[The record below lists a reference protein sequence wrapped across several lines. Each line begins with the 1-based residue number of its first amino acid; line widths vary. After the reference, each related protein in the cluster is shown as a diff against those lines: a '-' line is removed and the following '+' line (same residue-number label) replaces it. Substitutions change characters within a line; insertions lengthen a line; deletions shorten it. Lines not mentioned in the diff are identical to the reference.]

1 MARMLG
7 KHALAEMLVA
17 EGVEY
22 IFGNPGTSETPF
34 LDGLQDYP
42 QLQYI
47 QALQEGTAVGMAD
60 GYARATG
67 KPAFAN
73 IHIAG
78 GLANGISGLYNAFRG
93 GTPLVLTAGNSDTRM
108 LISEPVLSGD
118 LVEMTEQYTK
128 WSVEVRHA
136 SDIPVAIRRA
146 FKEAKTPPTGPV
158 FVSFPWDTLD
168 EEVDFEAV
176 ASSEGYFR
184 IRPDAAAVDRATELL
199 AGAENP
205 VIVVGDRVAQ
215 AGAVAQVV
223 RVAEQTGAR
232 VVATSYSEVNFPTAH
247 PQWGGM
253 LNLNSPT
260 TARQFANADVALA
273 VGTDVFAS
281 FLYVDVPFLSPGTKL
296 IHMDSNYWE
305 IEKSYPT
312 EVGILADP
320 AAGMADLAESL
331 DGAMTGS
338 QREAAATRA
347 ATLAEARQRDAE
359 RYQERIK
366 PTWDN
371 RPMPVERMM
380 HELAAAVPPDTILA
394 DEAVTSRPALN
405 RAFDFEKPG
414 DIYGIRGGAL
424 GWAMPGALG
433 VKLAH
438 PDRPV
443 LAVVG
448 DGASMYTVQAL
459 WTASRYNIPVVYAIC
474 NNQAYRILKVNM
486 EVYLRDM
493 LDDRERDS
501 DYVGMDFAN
510 RLDLAMM
517 AQAMGVHGERVDDPT
532 EIGPAVRR
540 AAGFAGYNDKR
551 GVVGAVTPGWWLSRK
566 TFPAC
571 GTIPRRHCVCVVPL
585 ANPYATG
592 LLLQSRFFVRQCT
605 QRENPV
611 GNCTCGP
618 ARQSRVW
625 ICRAAFAIW
634 RLRDRIPAGPSSC
647 VPSHCR
653 NAQNSTCFW
662 WGLRRFPAC

>member
-1 MARMLG
+1 MVKMLG
-7 KHALAEMLVA
+7 KHALAQMLVA

-42 QLQYI
+42 QLRYI

-118 LVEMTEQYTK
+118 LVEMTKQYTK
-128 WSVEVRHA
+128 WSTEIRHA

-146 FKEAKTPPTGPV
+146 FKEAKTPPSGPV
-158 FVSFPWDTLD
+158 FVSFPWDTMD
-168 EEVDFEAV
+168 EEIEFEATPS
-176 ASSEGYFR
+176 AEGYFR
-184 IRPDAAAVDRATELL
+184 IRPDTAAVARATEIL
-199 AGAENP
+199 ASAQNP

-215 AGAVAQVV
+215 SGAVDAVV
-223 RVAEQTGAR
+223 QVAEQTGAR
-232 VVATSYSEVNFPTAH
+232 VLATSYSEVNFPTGH

-253 LNLNSPT
+253 LNLNSPA
-260 TARQFANADVALA
+260 TARQFENADAVLA

-281 FLYVDVPFLSPGTKL
+281 FLYVDVPFLKPDTRL
-296 IHMDSNYWE
+296 IHLDSAYWE
-305 IEKSYPT
+305 IEKNYPT

-320 AAGMADLAESL
+320 GAGMADLAASL
-331 DGAMTGS
+331 DSEMNGS

-347 ATLAEARQRDAE
+347 ATLADARRRGDE

-371 RPMPVERMM
+371 LPMPVERMM
-380 HELAAAVPPDTILA
+380 HELAAAVPPNTIVA
-394 DEAVTSRPALN
+394 DEAVTSRPAVN
-405 RAFDFEKPG
+405 RAFEFTKPG

-501 DYVGMDFAN
+501 EYVGMEFAN

-517 AQAMGVHGERVDDPT
+517 AQAMGVHGERVDDPN
-532 EIGPAVRR
+532 EIGPAVKR
-540 AAGFAGYNDKR
+540 AFDSGRPALLDITIS
-551 GVVGAVTPGWWLSRK
+551 GAL
-566 TFPAC
+566 
-571 GTIPRRHCVCVVPL
+571 
-585 ANPYATG
+585 
-592 LLLQSRFFVRQCT
+592 
-605 QRENPV
+605 
-611 GNCTCGP
+611 
-618 ARQSRVW
+618 
-625 ICRAAFAIW
+625 
-634 RLRDRIPAGPSSC
+634 
-647 VPSHCR
+647 
-653 NAQNSTCFW
+653 
-662 WGLRRFPAC
+662 

>member
-42 QLQYI
+42 QLQYV

-158 FVSFPWDTLD
+158 FISFPWDTLD
-168 EEVDFEAV
+168 EEIDFEP
-176 ASSEGYFR
+176 ASSSDGYFR
-184 IRPDAAAVDRATELL
+184 IRPDAAAVARATELL
-199 AGAENP
+199 ASAENP

-215 AGAVAQVV
+215 AGAVEQVV
-223 RVAEQTGAR
+223 QVAEQTGAR
-232 VVATSYSEVNFPTAH
+232 VLATSYSEMNFPTAH

-253 LNLNSPT
+253 LNLNSAA
-260 TARQFANADVALA
+260 TAWQLEKADVVLA

-281 FLYVDVPFLSPGTKL
+281 FLYVDEPFLQPETRL
-296 IHMDSNYWE
+296 IHLDSNYWE

-312 EVGILADP
+312 EVGIMADP
-320 AAGMADLAESL
+320 AAGLADLAESL
-331 DGAMTGS
+331 DGNMTGG

-347 ATLAEARQRDAE
+347 ATLAAARQRDNE
-359 RYQERIK
+359 RYQDRIK
-366 PTWDN
+366 ATWDN

-380 HELAAAVPPDTILA
+380 HELAAAVPPDTIIA

-433 VKLAH
+433 VKLAY

-486 EVYLRDM
+486 EVYLRNM
-493 LDDRERDS
+493 LKDRERDS

-517 AQAMGVHGERVDDPT
+517 AQAMGVPGERVDDPA
-532 EIGPAVRR
+532 EIGPAIKR
-540 AAGFAGYNDKR
+540 AFESGR
-551 GVVGAVTPGWWLSRK
+551 
-566 TFPAC
+566 PALLDITIS
-571 GTIPRRHCVCVVPL
+571 GTL
-585 ANPYATG
+585 
-592 LLLQSRFFVRQCT
+592 
-605 QRENPV
+605 
-611 GNCTCGP
+611 
-618 ARQSRVW
+618 
-625 ICRAAFAIW
+625 
-634 RLRDRIPAGPSSC
+634 
-647 VPSHCR
+647 
-653 NAQNSTCFW
+653 
-662 WGLRRFPAC
+662 

>member
-42 QLQYI
+42 QLRYV

-108 LISEPVLSGD
+108 LINEPVLSGD

-158 FVSFPWDTLD
+158 FVSFPWNTLD
-168 EEVDFEAV
+168 EEIDFDAV
-176 ASSEGYFR
+176 ASSEGYFK
-184 IRPDAAAVDRATELL
+184 IRPDTAAVAKATELL
-199 AGAENP
+199 ASAENP
-205 VIVVGDRVAQ
+205 VIVIGDRVAQ
-215 AGAVAQVV
+215 AGALEQVT

-232 VVATSYSEVNFPTAH
+232 VVATSYSEVNFPTSH

-253 LNLNSPT
+253 LNLNSPA
-260 TARQFANADVALA
+260 TARQFENADVVLA

-281 FLYVDVPFLSPGTKL
+281 FLYVDVPFLRPDAKL
-296 IHMDSNYWE
+296 IHLDSNYWE

-312 EVGILADP
+312 EVGMMADP

-347 ATLAEARQRDAE
+347 ATLAARRERDHE

-366 PTWDN
+366 PTWEN

-380 HELAAAVPPDTILA
+380 HELAAAVPPDTIIA
-394 DEAVTSRPALN
+394 DEAVTSRPAVN

-517 AQAMGVHGERVDDPT
+517 AQAMGVHGERIDDPE
-532 EIGPAVRR
+532 EIGPAIKR
-540 AAGFAGYNDKR
+540 AFESGKPALLDISIS
-551 GVVGAVTPGWWLSRK
+551 GAL
-566 TFPAC
+566 
-571 GTIPRRHCVCVVPL
+571 
-585 ANPYATG
+585 
-592 LLLQSRFFVRQCT
+592 
-605 QRENPV
+605 
-611 GNCTCGP
+611 
-618 ARQSRVW
+618 
-625 ICRAAFAIW
+625 
-634 RLRDRIPAGPSSC
+634 
-647 VPSHCR
+647 
-653 NAQNSTCFW
+653 
-662 WGLRRFPAC
+662 

>member
-42 QLQYI
+42 QLQYV

-108 LISEPVLSGD
+108 LINEPVLSGD

-158 FVSFPWDTLD
+158 FVSFPWNTLD
-168 EEVDFEAV
+168 EEIEFDAV
-176 ASSEGYFR
+176 PSSEGYFR
-184 IRPDAAAVDRATELL
+184 IRPDTNAVAKATELL
-199 AGAENP
+199 ASAENP
-205 VIVVGDRVAQ
+205 VIVLGDRVAQ
-215 AGAVAQVV
+215 SGAVEQVV
-223 RVAEQTGAR
+223 RVAELTGAR

-253 LNLNSPT
+253 LNLNSPA
-260 TARQFANADVALA
+260 TARQFDRADVVLA

-281 FLYVDVPFLSPGTKL
+281 FLYVDVPFLKPEARL

-305 IEKSYPT
+305 VEKSYPT

-320 AAGMADLAESL
+320 AAGMADLADSL
-331 DGAMTGS
+331 EGSMTGS
-338 QREAAATRA
+338 QQEAAATRS
-347 ATLAEARQRDAE
+347 ATLAAARERDHE

-366 PTWDN
+366 ANWNNT
-371 RPMPVERMM
+371 PMPVERMM
-380 HELAAAVPPDTILA
+380 HELAAAVPEGTIIA

-517 AQAMGVHGERVDDPT
+517 AQAMGVHGERIDDPA
-532 EIGPAVRR
+532 EIGPAITR
-540 AAGFAGYNDKR
+540 AFESGKPALLDISIS
-551 GVVGAVTPGWWLSRK
+551 GAL
-566 TFPAC
+566 
-571 GTIPRRHCVCVVPL
+571 
-585 ANPYATG
+585 
-592 LLLQSRFFVRQCT
+592 
-605 QRENPV
+605 
-611 GNCTCGP
+611 
-618 ARQSRVW
+618 
-625 ICRAAFAIW
+625 
-634 RLRDRIPAGPSSC
+634 
-647 VPSHCR
+647 
-653 NAQNSTCFW
+653 
-662 WGLRRFPAC
+662 

>member
-42 QLQYI
+42 QLQYV

-108 LISEPVLSGD
+108 LISEPVLSGN

-158 FVSFPWDTLD
+158 FVSFPWNTLD
-168 EEVDFEAV
+168 EEIDFDAV
-176 ASSEGYFR
+176 PSSEGYFR
-184 IRPDAAAVDRATELL
+184 IRPDAKAVARATELL
-199 AGAENP
+199 ASAENP

-215 AGAVAQVV
+215 AGAVEQVV

-253 LNLNSPT
+253 LNLNSPA
-260 TARQFANADVALA
+260 TARQFESADVVLA

-281 FLYVDVPFLSPGTKL
+281 FLYVDVPFLKPDVRL
-296 IHMDSNYWE
+296 IHLDSNYWE

-331 DGAMTGS
+331 DGNMTGS
-338 QREAAATRA
+338 QREAAATRS
-347 ATLAEARQRDAE
+347 ATLAAARHRDHE

-366 PTWDN
+366 ANWDN

-380 HELAAAVPPDTILA
+380 HELAHAVPPDTIIA

-517 AQAMGVHGERVDDPT
+517 AQAMGVHGERVDDPA
-532 EIGPAVRR
+532 EIGPAIQR
-540 AAGFAGYNDKR
+540 AFESGRPALLDISIS
-551 GVVGAVTPGWWLSRK
+551 GAL
-566 TFPAC
+566 
-571 GTIPRRHCVCVVPL
+571 
-585 ANPYATG
+585 
-592 LLLQSRFFVRQCT
+592 
-605 QRENPV
+605 
-611 GNCTCGP
+611 
-618 ARQSRVW
+618 
-625 ICRAAFAIW
+625 
-634 RLRDRIPAGPSSC
+634 
-647 VPSHCR
+647 
-653 NAQNSTCFW
+653 
-662 WGLRRFPAC
+662 